1 MQPEMVRTVSDY
13 GAKLDITGR
22 SKKEYKIYVLLLPV
36 KGYDGGLQTGQLFRL
51 SIYIIQRVQLIIAVM
66 LENGF
71 QILCI
76 IIIILIIRQS
86 DEIHQFG
93 YEHQRAFRDS
103 VARSPTVFEPRI
115 AFEKISEQFSEQPYP
130 DGH

>member
-1 MQPEMVRTVSDY
+1 M
-13 GAKLDITGR
+13 TGR

-36 KGYDGGLQTGQLFRL
+36 KEDTRADLQTGQLFRL

-76 IIIILIIRQS
+76 IIIILIIQQS

>member
-1 MQPEMVRTVSDY
+1 MVRTVSDY
-13 GAKLDITGR
+13 GAKLDMTGR

-36 KGYDGGLQTGQLFRL
+36 KEDTRADLQTGQLFRL